1 MINFLNKFL
10 NLINSDKF
18 QKNIKKFNFVL
29 TLFSFVIIFQIF
41 QNINFSS
48 VKFNISINNFLFGF
62 SLYLANITIWSR
74 FMTSNYGK
82 FNFSYVI
89 NWSRSRLGRYLPTGI
104 LLVTTRLEE
113 KLTKDQ
119 NSKKIM
125 YGLLEEQFLFSIIGV
140 ATVSFY
146 LNFKIFSN
154 EYLNFLASSI
164 FVILIIKIIYFYLKT
179 KLTSQIKFTL
189 NFLLIIN
196 LNFIFLESISAN
208 LMLDNTF
215 LVASLYYLST
225 SISLLFVGVPAG
237 LGVRE
242 LIFLLI
248 ADTIYK
254 DVQLFQIIFNTRV
267 IFLFLDLLFGLLG
280 NLFYLFNKSK

>member
-1 MINFLNKFL
+1 MINFLNKFISL
-10 NLINSDKF
+10 VNSDKF
-18 QKNIKKFNFVL
+18 QKNIKKFNLVL
-29 TLFSFVIIFQIF
+29 TFCSFVIIFQLF

-48 VKFNISINNFLFGF
+48 VEFTISINNFLLGF
-62 SLYLANITIWSR
+62 ALYLANITIWSR
-74 FMTSNYGK
+74 FMTSNYEK
-82 FNFSYVI
+82 FNFSYLI
-89 NWSRSRLGRYLPTGI
+89 NWSRSRLGRYLPTGVLI
-104 LLVTTRLEE
+104 ITTRLEE
-113 KLTKDQ
+113 KFTKDQ

-146 LNFKIFSN
+146 LNFQIFNN
-154 EYLNFLASSI
+154 EYLNFLTSSI
-164 FVILIIKIIYFYLKT
+164 FVILILKIIYFYLKI
-179 KLTSQIKFTL
+179 KLTSQIKFTF

-225 SISLLFVGVPAG
+225 SIGLLFVGVPAG

-248 ADTIYK
+248 ADTIYSE
-254 DVQLFQIIFNTRV
+254 VQLFQIIFNTRV
-267 IFLFLDLLFGLLG
+267 IILFLDLLFGLLG
-280 NLFYLFNKSK
+280 NILYLFNKK